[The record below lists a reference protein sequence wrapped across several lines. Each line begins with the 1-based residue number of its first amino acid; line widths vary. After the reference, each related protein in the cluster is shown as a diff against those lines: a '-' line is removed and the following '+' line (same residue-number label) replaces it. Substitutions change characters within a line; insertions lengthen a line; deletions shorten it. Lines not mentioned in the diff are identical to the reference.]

1 MIRLVRAH
9 ASDAKALTDISR
21 RAFDN
26 DVNYGAPGPGG
37 PPGYDSVEWQRRT
50 IAGSEYYCV
59 MDGSELIGGVIIA
72 GGPGGEHELWRL
84 FLEPERQNQGIGSR
98 VLDLVWAQYPLVT
111 RWRLD
116 TPNWNDRTRRFY
128 ARNGFVEVAV
138 AHDGSVLLER
148 RTPPP
153 RPVL

>member
-1 MIRLVRAH
+1 MIRLIRARS
-9 ASDAKALTDISR
+9 SDAEALTEISR

-50 IAGSEYYCV
+50 IAGSEYYGIY
-59 MDGSELIGGVIIA
+59 DDHTLIGGVIIS
-72 GGPGGEHELWRL
+72 GGPGEHELWRL
-84 FLEPERQNQGIGSR
+84 FLAPERQNQGIGSQ
-98 VLDLVWAQYPLVT
+98 VLELVWAQYPLVT

-116 TPNWNDRTRRFY
+116 TPNWNERTRRFY
-128 ARNGFVEVAV
+128 ARNGFEEVGTSP
-138 AHDGSVLLER
+138 DGSVIFER

>member
-9 ASDAKALTDISR
+9 ASDADALTDISR

-26 DVNYGAPGPGG
+26 DVAFGAPGPGG

-50 IAGSEYYCV
+50 IAGSDYYCV
-59 MDGSELIGGVIIA
+59 YEDDTLIGGVII
-72 GGPGGEHELWRL
+72 GGGSDGEHELWRL
-84 FLEPERQNQGIGSR
+84 FLEPDRQNQGVGSQ
-98 VLDLVWAQYPLVT
+98 VLGLVWAQYPLVT

-128 ARNGFVEVAV
+128 ASNGFEEVGSTA
-138 AHDGSVLLER
+138 DGSVIFER
-148 RTPPP
+148 RSRPP